1 MLSQDLVDVL
11 RCPAD
16 VRKGSDAGV
25 LDLKDNAWLVCRDC
39 GRKYPIV
46 DGIPVMLIDEKEQM
60 EAVRSLDG

>member
-16 VRKGSDAGV
+16 VRKGPDAGV

-46 DGIPVMLIDEKEQM
+46 DGIPVMLIDEKEQV